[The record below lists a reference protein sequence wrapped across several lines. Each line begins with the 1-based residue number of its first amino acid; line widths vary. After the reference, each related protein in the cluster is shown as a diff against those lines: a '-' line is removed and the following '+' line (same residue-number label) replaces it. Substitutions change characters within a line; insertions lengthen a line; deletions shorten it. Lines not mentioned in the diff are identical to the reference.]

1 MTPTDADY
9 EDTKA
14 QARSVDPDVR
24 RRLAQRPDVRPEILY
39 FLAEDPAPDVRRA
52 IAANAAT
59 PRQADMLLARDVDA
73 GVRGELA
80 RKIALLLPDLS
91 GDRLN
96 QVQRMTLDV
105 LEALAR
111 DQAAQVRQVL
121 AETLKDLAHVPEEVI
136 NRLARDVEI
145 RVAGPVLRHSPILTD
160 EDLLDI
166 IRTGPTA
173 GALTAI
179 AERGSVAARV
189 SEAIAR
195 TTDEAAIAALLAN
208 PSAQIREETLDY
220 ILDMAPSHE
229 PWHAPLVRRP
239 RLPARAAA
247 RLAQF
252 VTETLLRELARRED
266 LDPATAREIARTVQ
280 SRLAPAAPAPEARE
294 PALDRVRRMAHAGEL
309 DETAVSS
316 ALAAGD
322 RAFAL
327 HALAELSGLSLS
339 VVERILGAHSA
350 RGVIALVWR
359 AGLSMRLAV
368 QAQLRLAH
376 IPPQSVLNARDGVGF
391 PMTEDEMTWQLGFF
405 GAKQG

>member
-1 MTPTDADY
+1 MTPSDTDY
-9 EDTKA
+9 EDAKA
-14 QARSVDPDVR
+14 QARSTDPEVR
-24 RRLAQRPDVRPEILY
+24 RRLAARRDIRPEILY
-39 FLAEDPAPDVRRA
+39 FLAEDPAADVRRA

-59 PRQADMLLARDVDA
+59 PRQADMLLARDADA

-80 RKIALLLPDLS
+80 RKIALLLPDVA
-91 GDRLN
+91 GDRLS
-96 QVQRMTLDV
+96 QIQRMTLDV

-121 AETLKDLAHVPEEVI
+121 AETLKDTAQVPEEVI

-179 AERGSVAARV
+179 AERRTVPAPV

-195 TTDEAAIAALLAN
+195 SADEAAIAALLAN

-239 RLPARAAA
+239 KLPARAAA
-247 RLAQF
+247 RLAKF
-252 VTETLLRELARRED
+252 VTETLLDELARRED
-266 LDPATAREIARTVQ
+266 LDPATAREIARIVE
-280 SRLAPAAPAPEARE
+280 SRLAPAGPPAQARE
-294 PALDRVRRMAHAGEL
+294 TAQDRAHRMALAGEL

-316 ALAAGD
+316 ALASGD

-327 HALAELSGLSLS
+327 YALAELSGQPAN